1 MTKNFCDICGKEI
14 NASDIYNLRVNKAF
28 GCPSASLAFEVSMI
42 CPACR
47 KRLEDI
53 IKNRKYWED

>member
-14 NASDIYNLRVNKAF
+14 DALDIYKLRVTKTF
-28 GCPSASLAFEVSMI
+28 GSRPLAFEVSMI
-42 CPACR
+42 CPACT
-47 KRLEDI
+47 KRLQDI